1 MVNVN
6 VTFPFFKYMIIHRE
20 AVFLLFSRLEQRLD
34 IPRSVRTN
42 ENPSSIS
49 KSPYAFL
56 YIQVHQFHIYV
67 TIKRLLSF
75 SLLSNK

>member
-20 AVFLLFSRLEQRLD
+20 AVYIRRTILLFSRLEQRLD

-56 YIQVHQFHIYV
+56 YIQVHQFHIFV
-67 TIKRLLSF
+67 TIKRL
-75 SLLSNK
+75 

>member
-20 AVFLLFSRLEQRLD
+20 AVYIRRTILLFSRLEQRLY
-34 IPRSVRTN
+34 PQVSQNNLN
-42 ENPSSIS
+42 ENPSYIS

-56 YIQVHQFHIYV
+56 YIQVHQFHIFV
-67 TIKRLLSF
+67 TIKRL
-75 SLLSNK
+75 